1 MHTDIPTRDDLER
14 LLAVRDA
21 ACVSIYVPTAPEE
34 RGVRDRIAFKNLA
47 AEAIEQ
53 LGAVEL
59 ARGALDELR
68 GALDALGDDA
78 EFWTRQAHT
87 LAVFATPT
95 GVQTFQVANRLS
107 PVVEVSDRFHVKPLL
122 RSATFPQAAF
132 VLALSQN
139 AARLVEVSPD
149 DPPAEVRVPDMPQD
163 AASAV
168 GKASITD
175 RTGDRRVQGSE
186 GQKVRMRQY
195 ARQVDGALRH
205 VLSGLELPLILAAAE
220 PLASIFRSLC
230 SYPHLAHVGI
240 AGSPDEMTDAALA
253 DAARGVLDQ
262 LYADELAELH
272 DLYGRRVSQGR
283 GTDDLAAIARAA
295 TLGAIDTAFVD
306 IDEALP
312 GFVDETDGALTL
324 DAADDAVNYGVVDE
338 VARRVLLT
346 RGRVL
351 AVRRDDIPG
360 SGPAA
365 AILRYPV

>member
-1 MHTDIPTRDDLER
+1 MHTDIPTRADLER
-14 LLAVRDA
+14 LLSVRDA

-47 AEAIEQ
+47 AEAVEQ

-59 ARGALDELR
+59 ERGALDDLR
-68 GALDALGDDA
+68 EALDALGDDDA
-78 EFWTRQAHT
+78 FWTRQAHT
-87 LAVFATPT
+87 LAVFATPL

-107 PVVEVSDRFHVKPLL
+107 PMVEVSDRFHVKPLL

-149 DPPAEVRVPDMPQD
+149 DAPGEVRVPDMPAD

-168 GKASITD
+168 GKASIAD

-186 GQKVRMRQY
+186 GQKVRVRQY
-195 ARQVDGALRH
+195 ARQVDGALRQ

-220 PLASIFRSLC
+220 PVASIFRSVC
-230 SYPHLAHVGI
+230 TYPHLAHVEIPGN
-240 AGSPDEMTDAALA
+240 PDEATDAELA

-262 LYADELAELH
+262 LYAEELAELH
-272 DLYGRRVSQGR
+272 DLYARRVSQGR
-283 GTDDLAAIARAA
+283 GSDDLAAISRAA
-295 TLGAIDTAFVD
+295 TLGAVDTAFVD
-306 IDEALP
+306 IDETVP
-312 GFVDETDGALTL
+312 GFVDETDGALQL

-338 VARRVLLT
+338 IARRVVLT

-351 AVRRDDIPG
+351 AVRREDIPG